1 MVEMDKEVD
10 RMIPSLEEFENKREE
25 ELRQQEKKAIIK
37 QTLIAVFSALVG
49 DILFLQKVWL
59 FQFKAVPLQQQN
71 PPHFSSQDQ
80 RTRAGRFF

>member
-1 MVEMDKEVD
+1 MDKEVD

-49 DILFLQKVWL
+49 DILFLQKV
-59 FQFKAVPLQQQN
+59 
-71 PPHFSSQDQ
+71 
-80 RTRAGRFF
+80 